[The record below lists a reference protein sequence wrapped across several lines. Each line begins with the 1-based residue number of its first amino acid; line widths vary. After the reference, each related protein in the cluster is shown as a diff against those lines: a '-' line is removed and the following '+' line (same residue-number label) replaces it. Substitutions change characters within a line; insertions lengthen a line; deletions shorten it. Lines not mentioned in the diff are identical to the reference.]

1 MLWRQGLLGSLLCMI
16 LAASGA
22 AQGTTAPP
30 ADAAD
35 RDYSGELPRI
45 APTEP
50 KAALATF
57 RVADGFR
64 LDQVAAEPLVVDPIA
79 IAFDENGRMF
89 VVEMRDYSEQAEEH
103 LGRIRLLE
111 DTNGD
116 GIFDQSYVYAEGLS
130 WPTAVACYKGGI
142 LVGAPPFI
150 YYFRDDD
157 GDRRADT
164 KELVFKGFGRSNVQ
178 GLMNTFEWGLDNR
191 IHGATSSSGASVTR
205 EEGASKLAVVQPAQ
219 APSSEPLVLRGRDFA
234 IEPRSMTLE
243 PTSGGGQHG
252 MSFSVWGDKFV
263 CSNSDHIQHVRFE
276 DRYVARNP
284 YYAAPGARLSIA
296 VDGPQAEVYRSSP
309 VEPWRIVRTRLRMQ
323 KIVPGVVEGGGRPA
337 GYFTGATGV
346 TIFRGNAWP
355 EEFSGWAVVG
365 DVGSNLIHRK
375 RLEADGATFKAYR
388 FDQESELLSSSD
400 IWFRPAQFTN
410 SPDGGLYICDMYR
423 EVIEHPASLPP
434 VIKRHLD
441 LTSGRDR
448 GRIYRLVA
456 KDFQQPAPV
465 RLGSADIATLVQ
477 TLDHAN
483 SWQRETAARLLYERQ
498 DRAAIGPLEKLVSA
512 ATRPETRLRALY
524 ALDGLQALS
533 PAVLLTGLRDPHAR
547 VREHAVRLCERLAGD
562 SAVLLEQLYA
572 MVADPEFRVRYQLAF
587 SLGELPSGPRRNEAL
602 AKLAKQ
608 DGTNALMQ
616 VAVMSSLREG
626 AGEVLGS
633 LTSDL
638 TWSQSASGRTWTG
651 LLASQIGKQQRP
663 ADIAAVLSLIRDAS
677 PEAKEVTQAVVQ
689 SLAAPQGSELATQLA
704 AVTGGQAA
712 AWMAS
717 LLTQSAAMAGD
728 SEAPEAKRIEAIQ
741 RLRLGE
747 LGTRR
752 ELFVKLIAPY
762 QPAGVQAAAVATL
775 ASYRAPE
782 VAQIL
787 IDQWATLSPDLRSR
801 AAEVLF
807 SREAWL
813 PTLLGAIEAGKIRAS
828 DLDPTRLRLLAEHRD
843 PAIRE
848 RAARLRELSS
858 TSART
863 EVLTQYRSALSLTG
877 DAVKGREV
885 FKKACSACHQLEG
898 VGYPTGPNLAA
909 MRARGPEAI
918 LTNVLDPNREV
929 NPQYVSYAVITNDG
943 RTLTGMITAESAT
956 SVTLKRADNAADT
969 VLRIDIEEL
978 RSTGQSL
985 MPEGLEKQIDPQA
998 MADLLAYL
1006 QKTGDN
1012 P

>member
-1 MLWRQGLLGSLLCMI
+1 MLWRHGLLGSLLCAI
-16 LAASGA
+16 LTLGSS
-22 AQGTTAPP
+22 AQETKAPTA
-30 ADAAD
+30 DSAD
-35 RDYSGELPRI
+35 RDYASELPRI

-50 KAALATF
+50 KDALATF
-57 RVADGFR
+57 RVAAGFR
-64 LDQVAAEPLVVDPIA
+64 VDQVAAEPLVVDPIA
-79 IAFDENGRMF
+79 VAFDENARMF

-111 DTNGD
+111 DTDGD
-116 GIFDQSYVYAEGLS
+116 GSYDQSYVYAEGLS
-130 WPTAVACYKGGI
+130 WPTAVACYRGGI
-142 LVGAPPFI
+142 FVGAPPHI
-150 YYFRDDD
+150 YYLRDDD

-164 KELVFKGFGRSNVQ
+164 KELVFTGFGRSNVQ
-178 GLMNTFEWGLDNR
+178 GLLNTFEWGLDNR
-191 IHGATSSSGASVTR
+191 IHGATSSSGASVIR
-205 EEGASKLAVVQPAQ
+205 EAGAPKLAVTPPTT
-219 APSSEPLVLRGRDFA
+219 APSTEPLVLRGRDFA

-323 KIVPGVVEGGGRPA
+323 KIVPGVVEGGGRAA

-346 TIFRGNAWP
+346 TIYRGDAWP
-355 EEFSGWAVVG
+355 AEFAGWAVVG
-365 DVGSNLIHRK
+365 DVGSNLVHRK
-375 RLEADGATFKAYR
+375 RLEEDGATFKAFR
-388 FDQESELLSSSD
+388 FDKESELLASSD
-400 IWFRPAQFTN
+400 IWFRPTQFIN
-410 SPDGGLYICDMYR
+410 GPDGGLYITDMYR

-448 GRIYRLVA
+448 GRIYRLVPQ
-456 KDFQQPAPV
+456 DFKQPAPL
-465 RLGSADIATLVQ
+465 RLGAADTVTLVQ
-477 TLDHAN
+477 TLNHSN
-483 SWQRETAARLLYERQ
+483 SWQRETAARLIYERQ
-498 DRAAIGPLEKLVSA
+498 DRAAVNPLEKLVTA
-512 ATRPETRLRALY
+512 AERPETRIRALY
-524 ALDGLQALS
+524 ALDGLQALTA
-533 PAVLLTGLRDPHAR
+533 PVVLSGLRDTHPR
-547 VREHAVRLCERLAGD
+547 VREHAVRLGERLAND
-562 SAVLLEQLYA
+562 SAELREQFYA
-572 MVADPEFRVRYQLAF
+572 LVADPAFRVRYQLAL
-587 SLGELPSGPRRNEAL
+587 SLGELSSGPRRNQAL
-602 AKLAKQ
+602 VTLAKQ
-608 DGTNALMQ
+608 DGGNHLMQ

-626 AGEVLGS
+626 AGEVLTG
-633 LTSDL
+633 LAQDV
-638 TWSQSASGRTWTG
+638 TWSQSTAGRTWFG
-651 LLASQIGKQQRP
+651 LLAGQIGKQQRP
-663 ADIAAVLSLIRDAS
+663 ADVAAVLALVRDAA
-677 PEAKEVTQAVVQ
+677 PQTQEVTRMVVQ

-712 AWMAS
+712 AWMAT
-717 LLTQSAAMAGD
+717 LLTQSAATAAD
-728 SEAPEAKRIEAIQ
+728 NEATEARRIEAIL

-747 LGTRR
+747 LGSRR
-752 ELFVKLIAPY
+752 ELFVKLLAPS

-782 VAQIL
+782 VADIL
-787 IDQWATLSPDLRSR
+787 IEQWAALSPDLRSR
-801 AAEVLF
+801 SAEVLF
-807 SREAWL
+807 SRESWL
-813 PTLLGAIEAGKIRAS
+813 PLLLTAIEVGKIRAS

-848 RAARLRELSS
+848 RAVRLRDLSP
-858 TSART
+858 TKGRT
-863 EVLTQYRSALSLTG
+863 EILSQYQAALNLVG
-877 DAVKGREV
+877 DAGKGREV
-885 FKKACSACHQLEG
+885 FKKACAACHQLEG
-898 VGYPTGPNLAA
+898 VGYATGPNLGA

-956 SVTLKRADNAADT
+956 SVTLKRADNASDT

-1006 QKTGDN
+1006 QKIGEN